1 MHSIAYVKPTLSK
14 VRHVLA
20 RFASDTCGSV
30 AIIMSFAILPIL
42 LAVGLAID
50 FSSTLDARAKLDAAA
65 DAAALAGTIEAKAY
79 ILAGESTGKTI
90 AVLNSEAITVGQD
103 AAQKFF
109 ATSVL
114 KIPRLG
120 ATSSVA
126 TVTVKNQIIRSTIRY
141 SAVLPLNFGPIIGKD
156 YSDISNIV
164 TAEASLPLFLDIYIA
179 LDVSSSM
186 GVGATQ
192 EDINIM
198 NAAIGC
204 AFGCHAGSDN
214 YERAHAA
221 GATLRIDVLR
231 SAIAAMLKKA
241 KGIQSSLS
249 SSPDLFR
256 FSIYAFSNRLATLQ
270 TPTTDY
276 AVLNQAVSGIE
287 PDRADGG
294 TNFHVAIGQQFAPL
308 LPQSGSGRAG
318 EPRKT
323 HVIIVTD
330 GVEDCATAT
339 PYFHCDD
346 QYVNWYG
353 NGPQGP
359 EWSMQAFDPAICQ
372 PLKNTG
378 ATVSVLNVNYVA
390 PTGIDQRF
398 DYVRNSILPNT
409 TATIGG
415 CASTLGSFYTANSP
429 DEIKAAINSIF
440 GNISSATRL
449 TN

>member
-1 MHSIAYVKPTLSK
+1 M
-14 VRHVLA
+14 
-20 RFASDTCGSV
+20 
-30 AIIMSFAILPIL
+30 
-42 LAVGLAID
+42 
-50 FSSTLDARAKLDAAA
+50 
-65 DAAALAGTIEAKAY
+65 
-79 ILAGESTGKTI
+79 
-90 AVLNSEAITVGQD
+90 LNSEAITVGQD

-126 TVTVKNQIIRSTIRY
+126 TVTVENQIIRSTIRY

-192 EDINIM
+192 EDINVM

-249 SSPDLFR
+249 SSRTSSASASMLFQIVSR
-256 FSIYAFSNRLATLQ
+256 RCKRQQPIMPSSIKPCPASN
-270 TPTTDY
+270 
-276 AVLNQAVSGIE
+276 
-287 PDRADGG
+287 
-294 TNFHVAIGQQFAPL
+294 
-308 LPQSGSGRAG
+308 
-318 EPRKT
+318 
-323 HVIIVTD
+323 
-330 GVEDCATAT
+330 
-339 PYFHCDD
+339 
-346 QYVNWYG
+346 
-353 NGPQGP
+353 
-359 EWSMQAFDPAICQ
+359 
-372 PLKNTG
+372 
-378 ATVSVLNVNYVA
+378 
-390 PTGIDQRF
+390 PTGQMAAQI
-398 DYVRNSILPNT
+398 
-409 TATIGG
+409 
-415 CASTLGSFYTANSP
+415 STLPSASNLRLCCRKAVRVGPANH
-429 DEIKAAINSIF
+429 ARRM
-440 GNISSATRL
+440 SSS
-449 TN
+449 